1 MHDVGSYRV
10 GPVGWIKLN
19 RPEVLNAINPA
30 VFAAFADHLAAFVED
45 AEVRV
50 IAVCGSGHAFSTGA
64 DISSLSDGSA
74 AGQQRMME
82 MGHAMMASVEAAPKP
97 VIAAVHGMAA
107 GGGFELSL
115 ACDFVIAER
124 GARFALTEIRFGFV
138 PGGGGTQRLPRR
150 VSRADALYLLCS
162 GEFISAERAA
172 ELGLVFRLVEVG
184 GLESAV
190 SELATEFAQR
200 SPSAVGAA
208 KALVTRALS
217 SPLEEG
223 LRAEIEENI
232 QLLQSPET
240 RRAMAAFL
248 DRRRGSSRPERST

>member
-1 MHDVGSYRV
+1 MDVVLSHRE

-30 VFAAFADHLAAFVED
+30 VFSAFADHLAAFVE
-45 AEVRV
+45 APEVRV
-50 IAVCGSGHAFSTGA
+50 IAICGSGHAFSTGA
-64 DISSLSDGSA
+64 DISALSDGSA
-74 AGQQRMME
+74 ATQRRMMQL
-82 MGHAMMASVEAAPKP
+82 GHAMMASVEAAPKP

-124 GARFALTEIRFGFV
+124 GARFALTEIRFGFL

-150 VSRADALYLLCS
+150 VSRADALHIVCS

-172 ELGLVFRLVEVG
+172 ELGIVFRLVEEG
-184 GLESAV
+184 GLKGAV
-190 SELATEFAQR
+190 AELAAQFAQR
-200 SPSAVGAA
+200 SPSAVRAA
-208 KALVTRALS
+208 KALVVRALS

-223 LRAEIEENI
+223 LRAEIDENI
-232 QLLQSPET
+232 NLLQSPET
-240 RRAMAAFL
+240 LQAMTAFL
-248 DRRRGSSRPERST
+248 ARRRSSKPERTT